1 MYTQF
6 STSKRGKTMAMQTF
20 QEEESGDSAFTFI
33 AVSPDPIALQA
44 SELNEVPPTVRG
56 LMCGGNARDTGEL
69 GSGLP
74 CAERSYI

>member
-33 AVSPDPIALQA
+33 AGSPDPIALQA
-44 SELNEVPPTVRG
+44 
-56 LMCGGNARDTGEL
+56 NALRQWK
-69 GSGLP
+69 P
-74 CAERSYI
+74 CFRAHAHSWCDG